1 MLVFNE
7 LVLSGMLAAIAK
19 PVLEWTKIAA
29 CAERPGAVLFWR
41 FGDFAAN
48 LLSRT
53 VLYSAPPSSEPPAIP
68 TPRGKPLI
76 LFDGVCL
83 LCATFVHFVLDHDQH
98 SAFDFAPL
106 QGATGT
112 KLLTQAGLPLDVS
125 TMVLVDEAGVHV
137 RSTAALRVI
146 ARCGL
151 PYSWLRI
158 LLWLLPAPLR
168 DAGYKMV
175 ASVRYLV
182 FGKDDGTTC
191 RRMTKAIRQRFHE

>member
-1 MLVFNE
+1 MKHHIQNKKEKNARFTRDFAGSS
-7 LVLSGMLAAIAK
+7 LVLPEPMGTAATGPECVTANATDTTAGTATA
-19 PVLEWTKIAA
+19 L
-29 CAERPGAVLFWR
+29 RH
-41 FGDFAAN
+41 FGD
-48 LLSRT
+48 
-53 VLYSAPPSSEPPAIP
+53 
-68 TPRGKPLI
+68 
-76 LFDGVCL
+76 C
-83 LCATFVHFVLDHDQH
+83 
-98 SAFDFAPL
+98 
-106 QGATGT
+106 
-112 KLLTQAGLPLDVS
+112 KLEQIDVS